1 MRKIFTTGVYGL
13 TNEEFFG
20 KLIENNID
28 TFCDIRRRRGVRGSK
43 YSFVNSKRLQAK
55 LSELG
60 ISYVH
65 ILDLSPTK
73 EIREKQK
80 EEDKRLKI
88 LKRERTGLGDAFIQA
103 FTNEHL
109 KNFNPSDFYQL
120 IGRDAKNVVL
130 FCVEKE
136 HSACH
141 RSLVANFLEENDSTV
156 EIIHL

>member
-1 MRKIFTTGVYGL
+1 MKNIFTIGVYGL

-20 KLIENNID
+20 KLIENHID

-88 LKRERTGLGDAFIQA
+88 LKRERTGLGDAFIKG
-103 FTNEHL
+103 FIDEHL
-109 KNFNPSDFYQL
+109 NNFNPNDFYKMV
-120 IGRDAKNVVL
+120 GGNANNVVL

-136 HSACH
+136 HNACH
-141 RSLVANFLEENDSTV
+141 RSLVSNFLKENDATIQIV
-156 EIIHL
+156 HL

>member
-1 MRKIFTTGVYGL
+1 MKNIFTIGVYGL
-13 TNEEFFG
+13 TNEEFFS
-20 KLIENNID
+20 KLIENHID
-28 TFCDIRRRRGVRGSK
+28 IFCDIRRRRGVRGSK

-88 LKRERTGLGDAFIQA
+88 LKRERTGLGDSFITG
-103 FTNEHL
+103 FIDEHL
-109 KNFNPSDFYQL
+109 NNYSPNDFYKVV
-120 IGRDAKNVVL
+120 GGNAKNVVL

-136 HSACH
+136 HNACH
-141 RSLVANFLEENDSTV
+141 RSLVANFLKENDATIQIV
-156 EIIHL
+156 HL